1 MFLSLCFRCTR
12 KNKWRYTFFMTHR
25 DISAMPIHAAF
36 CPLSAHIA
44 GCTQTL
50 TSAFPAEIC
59 TDATCT
65 WNLEPQNRH
74 RSWQALLCTATYT
87 APGTALTPG
96 LYLCQAMG
104 TEGYTQAVPCSRGS
118 SGKSHPLHPH
128 CCYRCSK
135 VRLAYREWQERFRK
149 FDWCFKIWY

>member
-1 MFLSLCFRCTR
+1 
-12 KNKWRYTFFMTHR
+12 
-25 DISAMPIHAAF
+25 MPIHAAF

-65 WNLEPQNRH
+65 WNLDPQNRH

-118 SGKSHPLHPH
+118 SGKSHPSIRIAATDAPK
-128 CCYRCSK
+128 Y
-135 VRLAYREWQERFRK
+135 A
-149 FDWCFKIWY
+149 